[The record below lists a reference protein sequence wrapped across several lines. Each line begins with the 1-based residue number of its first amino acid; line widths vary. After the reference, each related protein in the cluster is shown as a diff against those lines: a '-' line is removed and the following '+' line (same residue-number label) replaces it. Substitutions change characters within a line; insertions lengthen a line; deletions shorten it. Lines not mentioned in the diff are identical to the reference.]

1 MMKKKQFIIWSVVLL
16 CLVIFV
22 FSHNVGKSSET
33 IIIPSHEE
41 NHIEDQKIHPFQV
54 KTIYRLPEV
63 DQLLGWS
70 SSNSIIGF
78 FIEKETS
85 ERSHLQQLS
94 YPYEKPKLLKKIES
108 NNNKLKMSPDG
119 KSIIEE
125 NSTSLKLI
133 SLTNEKKIEIA
144 SYSSNQQYFGE
155 ISWSNNSRYVCFLV
169 INTKNNKANVN
180 VFDTDSKTLKTY
192 PLKGFG
198 SMDTFTKVNISDN
211 GRGLLLMIP
220 TNQSGQQYSMMMGTI
235 SNKGFNI
242 QYQRQISHGEPVWLN
257 NDQLVFLGNGETL
270 YEYDRRNKELSVL
283 REKVAFFKFSN
294 DRKKIAYSLYDKDSI
309 YAGKLQ
315 GKNILFEEPIY
326 HGTIPEE
333 IYWSP
338 DSNNLLFYGQKQY
351 SAAETSPAG
360 FYNNQA
366 YIITFK

>member
-22 FSHNVGKSSET
+22 FSHNVGKRSET
-33 IIIPSHEE
+33 IIIPSNEE

-54 KTIYRLPEV
+54 KTIYRLPKV
-63 DQLLGWS
+63 DQLFGWS
-70 SSNSIIGF
+70 SSNSIIGYF
-78 FIEKETS
+78 MQKETS
-85 ERSHLQQLS
+85 GRSNQLQQLS
-94 YPYEKPKLLKKIES
+94 YPYEKPKILEKIES
-108 NNNKLKMSPDG
+108 NSNKLKLSPDG
-119 KSIIEE
+119 KSIIEQ

-144 SYSSNQQYFGE
+144 NSSNQQYFGE
-155 ISWSNNSRYVCFLV
+155 ISWSNNSRYICFLAV
-169 INTKNNKANVN
+169 NTEKNNKANIN
-180 VFDTDSKTLKTY
+180 VFDTDSKKLKTY

-198 SMDTFTKVNISDN
+198 SIDLFAKVNISNN
-211 GRGLLLMIP
+211 GHGLLLMIP
-220 TNQSGQQYSMMMGTI
+220 TRQQYSMMMGNL
-235 SNKGFNI
+235 SSKGFNI
-242 QYQRQISHGEPVWLN
+242 QYQRQITDDEPVWLN
-257 NDQLVFLGNGETL
+257 NDQVVFLDNGETL

-351 SAAETSPAG
+351 SATDTSPAE

-366 YIITFK
+366 YIIKFK